1 MLSQPPPLEF
11 DVSSRHGSSLGSGV
25 GEHPT
30 AGEVPSQLQPE
41 ETTGISDQR
50 GEGEEG

>member
-1 MLSQPPPLEF
+1 MLSQPHPLEF
-11 DVSSRHGSSLGSGV
+11 NVSSTHGSSLGSGV
-25 GEHPT
+25 GEHRT
-30 AGEVPSQLQPE
+30 AREVPSQLRPE